1 MSENKVKWHKYPDE
15 KPAKNGRYLVTRI
28 KTSMEGGRKEV
39 ITHYYAGEFHDE
51 DWTKTIAWAELPEP
65 YGECYNEVIYE

>member
-39 ITHYYAGEFHDE
+39 NTYYYAG
-51 DWTKTIAWAELPEP
+51 
-65 YGECYNEVIYE
+65 

>member
-39 ITHYYAGEFHDE
+39 IPHYYAGEFHDE
-51 DWTKTIAWAELPEP
+51 DWTKTIAWTELPEP
-65 YGECYNEVIYE
+65 HGECYNEVIDE